1 MTKRVAIIGGGPAG
15 LSCALWLQLYDITP
29 LVFEKGHTLGG
40 LQAENPHPNLW
51 VLGQV
56 AKTGEMVAQSFRH
69 HASINKIPHMLN
81 TAVTQ
86 IEKISNGFLVKSA
99 NNEFAADA
107 VVLAVGT
114 RPRGLE
120 VYEQIPGYQHLLNF
134 SNSIYHPGDSIALFG
149 HLAGKEVCIV
159 GGGDNA
165 VGVALNSANLAKH
178 VHLIV
183 RSQMRALGNR
193 QQLLKTAVSEGKV
206 TVYIP
211 SEITQFYAEADKLGI
226 DVLSKGTTTHFSAD
240 HFISQIGYH
249 ANTDKLQS
257 GLILPDSEKLATDSL
272 GYVKVDDDMR
282 TMVQGIY
289 AAGDI
294 ANPIHPCVAT
304 AVAQG
309 TMAARTI
316 EADLRETLF

>member
-29 LVFEKGHTLGG
+29 LVFEKSHTLGG

-69 HASINKIPHMLN
+69 HASINRIPHMLN
-81 TAVTQ
+81 TAVSAIQKTTA
-86 IEKISNGFLVKSA
+86 SFLVKSA
-99 NNEFAADA
+99 NNEFRADA
-107 VVLAVGT
+107 VVLAAGT
-114 RPRGLE
+114 RPRGPE
-120 VYEQIPGYQHLLNF
+120 VYAPIHGHQHLLDF
-134 SNSIYHPGDSIALFG
+134 ENSIYHPGDSIALFG

-165 VGVALNSANLAKH
+165 VGVALNTANLAKH

-183 RSQMRALGNR
+183 RSKMRALGNR

-211 SEITQFYAEADKLGI
+211 SEITQFHDEGEKLG
-226 DVLSKGTTTHFSAD
+226 H
-240 HFISQIGYH
+240 
-249 ANTDKLQS
+249 
-257 GLILPDSEKLATDSL
+257 
-272 GYVKVDDDMR
+272 
-282 TMVQGIY
+282 
-289 AAGDI
+289 
-294 ANPIHPCVAT
+294 
-304 AVAQG
+304 
-309 TMAARTI
+309 
-316 EADLRETLF
+316 